1 MQSLCWH
8 FWSLWKLSQKLC
20 LPTLEMGTRLWKAN
34 SSLPWS
40 WVMLIRAL
48 PHMLS
53 KMMFQHCGNPMLET
67 AGMLVVLHWEFP
79 LSSDCILSELQGT
92 SDEQRSKFMYEFRH
106 SGAESFLSL
115 PPHVE
120 LFSALIALQIE
131 SLSFLSPTL
140 PLPFFKQLT

>member
-1 MQSLCWH
+1 M
-8 FWSLWKLSQKLC
+8 
-20 LPTLEMGTRLWKAN
+20 P
-34 SSLPWS
+34 
-40 WVMLIRAL
+40 IRAL

-92 SDEQRSKFMYEFRH
+92 SDEQRSKSMYEFRH

-115 PPHVE
+115 PPHVK

-131 SLSFLSPTL
+131 SLSFLSSYE
-140 PLPFFKQLT
+140 